1 MNAAITDGHRDLHH
15 MAHVTYIAD
24 TSHQFSTS
32 TDVNLGSIIVTRNQ
46 AVGTRLSILL
56 AHGVNI
62 RLVVGVI
69 RLLELTDFL
78 IHGHQTWVVFAD
90 ESASWSLSVR

>member
-1 MNAAITDGHRDLHH
+1 
-15 MAHVTYIAD
+15 MAHVTNIAD

-56 AHGVNI
+56 APGVQH
-62 RLVVGVI
+62 RLVICVI

-78 IHGHQTWVVFAD
+78 LMHNM
-90 ESASWSLSVR
+90 